1 MFGKKKR
8 LLTEQED
15 RIRTLEQ
22 QLNALSEENKKL
34 KDRIVDVERRERGI
48 GRAINE
54 ATATADKMIAEA
66 QRKAGAMLEQ
76 TQNDCDAA
84 KRDAE
89 QLVDDAYRN
98 ARDIVKEAEA
108 EGQQKRDDAQ
118 RQIEQYAALLNGY
131 DQLVQE
137 QMQMAEDNA
146 RRFAELS
153 RALHESVPQLLNADG
168 TPLPGIGNTEGK
180 SQTDDAPYLNEEL
193 PDYESK
199 PLSFEPQKENGTGE
213 ERLWTVDQIASD
225 DEDQGGTHVDDIIDE
240 ILAATE
246 DEA

>member
-1 MFGKKKR
+1 MFGKKNRTIAEQKDQIDRLTQQMETLIADNKR
-8 LLTEQED
+8 LKE
-15 RIRTLEQ
+15 RI
-22 QLNALSEENKKL
+22 
-34 KDRIVDVERRERGI
+34 IDVERRERGI

-66 QRKAGAMLEQ
+66 QRKAGAMLEK

-84 KRDAE
+84 KRDAD
-89 QLVDDAYRN
+89 QLVDDAYRS

-131 DQLVQE
+131 DALVQE
-137 QMQMAEDNA
+137 QIQMAQDNA

-168 TPLPGIGNTEGK
+168 TPMPGLGQAEENA
-180 SQTDDAPYLNEEL
+180 DAPYLHGDL
-193 PDYESK
+193 PDYEAN
-199 PLSFEPQKENGTGE
+199 PLTYEPQKSGASGD
-213 ERLWTVDQIASD
+213 ERLWTVDQIAGSG
-225 DEDQGGTHVDDIIDE
+225 EGQGGSHVDDIIDE

-246 DEA
+246 DDA

>member
-8 LLTEQED
+8 TIAEQSE
-15 RIRTLEQ
+15 RIKALEQ
-22 QLNALSEENKKL
+22 QLESLTADNKKL
-34 KDRIVDVERRERGI
+34 KERIIDVDRRERGI

-54 ATATADKMIAEA
+54 ATVTADKMIAEA

-76 TQNDCDAA
+76 TQIDCDAA

-98 ARDIVKEAEA
+98 ARDIIKEAEA

-131 DQLVQE
+131 DALVQE
-137 QMQMAEDNA
+137 QIQMAQDGA
-146 RRFAELS
+146 KRFLELS
-153 RALHESVPQLLNADG
+153 RALHEAVPQLLNADG
-168 TPLPGIGNTEGK
+168 TPMPGLAT
-180 SQTDDAPYLNEEL
+180 PEEPETPGDPPGEPL
-193 PDYESK
+193 PDYETH
-199 PLSFEPQKENGTGE
+199 PFAFEPQKDGSGD
-213 ERLWTVDQIASD
+213 ERLWTVDQITKD
-225 DEDQGGTHVDDIIDE
+225 GDGEGGTQVDDIIDE